1 MTYLNHILVIEDDLD
16 AAESLSDMLSIDGFQ
31 ITTTASV
38 QNAMEL
44 LEDQRFGV
52 ILTDRHLPDG
62 LIEHRLQ
69 EILEVSSKTPVIVVT
84 GYSDLQAVILA
95 FRQGISDYVIKPI
108 IPEDLIQTVR
118 RILDRRVLEQHLK
131 VEHAFAER
139 IQSTAEAII
148 LVIDFDGRVIHFNRF
163 FTELTGWAQNDL
175 IGENWFER
183 CIYPEDRDRLIN
195 VCDTMSRTDRYRGCT
210 NRIRC
215 KNGEAREIRWSNSKW
230 SEADGGQQFIL
241 AIGIDVSD
249 LEEATQRAVRA
260 ERLAAIGE
268 TVAALAHE
276 SRNAIQRIKAAA
288 EVLAI
293 NIRGNVDSEEELSV
307 VQRAASDLSTLL
319 ESVRA
324 FAAPIQAKMEC
335 ADLREIWRRS
345 WDDLKCKRSGRDVLL
360 VENVTSCLREVKV
373 DVCRMEQLFRNLFLN
388 ALEAS
393 DGPVRIEIDC
403 ECNEEMVCLKVIDDG
418 PGLSAEQSAHLFE
431 PFYTTKP
438 TGTGLGM
445 PICQRIA
452 EAHGG
457 TIAAGNHSNGTE
469 VAICVPRVKA
479 AVLVS

>member
-183 CIYPEDRDRLIN
+183 CIYPE
-195 VCDTMSRTDRYRGCT
+195 G
-210 NRIRC
+210 
-215 KNGEAREIRWSNSKW
+215 
-230 SEADGGQQFIL
+230 
-241 AIGIDVSD
+241 
-249 LEEATQRAVRA
+249 AVG
-260 ERLAAIGE
+260 L
-268 TVAALAHE
+268 V
-276 SRNAIQRIKAAA
+276 
-288 EVLAI
+288 
-293 NIRGNVDSEEELSV
+293 
-307 VQRAASDLSTLL
+307 ASDFIGFQT
-319 ESVRA
+319 VW
-324 FAAPIQAKMEC
+324 F
-335 ADLREIWRRS
+335 
-345 WDDLKCKRSGRDVLL
+345 
-360 VENVTSCLREVKV
+360 V
-373 DVCRMEQLFRNLFLN
+373 D
-388 ALEAS
+388 
-393 DGPVRIEIDC
+393 
-403 ECNEEMVCLKVIDDG
+403 
-418 PGLSAEQSAHLFE
+418 
-431 PFYTTKP
+431 
-438 TGTGLGM
+438 
-445 PICQRIA
+445 
-452 EAHGG
+452 
-457 TIAAGNHSNGTE
+457 
-469 VAICVPRVKA
+469 
-479 AVLVS
+479 